1 MRTGR
6 LLQTR
11 AEHTIS
17 GEQLHSVL
25 IILAL
30 RAAIPRRNSAL
41 ILHRRVPIPRRSSA
55 LILRRRVPIPR
66 RNSALTLR
74 PRSGLTRHRHT
85 LRQLLA
91 VDRRE
96 GADILLVA
104 VVEVEAA
111 QDRTAAK
118 PQHGAQVRLQ
128 NEKARSFE
136 PAFLFVDA

>member
-17 GEQLHSVL
+17 GGQLHSVL

-30 RAAIPRRNSAL
+30 RAAIPRRNSTL
-41 ILHRRVPIPRRSSA
+41 ILHRRVPIPRRNSA
-55 LILRRRVPIPR
+55 LILRRLNAR
-66 RNSALTLR
+66 TLR
-74 PRSGLTRHRHT
+74 PRSVLTRHRHT

-96 GADILLVA
+96 GAAILLVA

-111 QDRTAAK
+111 RDRTAAK
-118 PQHGAQVRLQ
+118 PQQGAQVRLQ
-128 NEKARSFE
+128 NEKARSF
-136 PAFLFVDA
+136 

>member
-17 GEQLHSVL
+17 GGQFHNVL
-25 IILAL
+25 TILAL

-41 ILHRRVPIPRRSSA
+41 ILHRRVPIPRHNSA
-55 LILRRRVPIPR
+55 LILRRLNVH
-66 RNSALTLR
+66 TLR
-74 PRSGLTRHRHT
+74 PRSIPTRHRHT
-85 LRQLLA
+85 LRQLLV

-96 GADILLVA
+96 GAAILLVA
-104 VVEVEAA
+104 VVEVEAD

-136 PAFLFVDA
+136 RAFFA

>member
-1 MRTGR
+1 MPTGR

-25 IILAL
+25 IIPAL
-30 RAAIPRRNSAL
+30 RAAIPRRNSAV
-41 ILHRRVPIPRRSSA
+41 ILHRRVPIPRR
-55 LILRRRVPIPR
+55 
-66 RNSALTLR
+66 NNALTPR
-74 PRSGLTRHRHT
+74 PRSVVTRHRHT

-96 GADILLVA
+96 GAVILLVA
-104 VVEVEAA
+104 VAAIEAA

-118 PQHGAQVRLQ
+118 PHHGA
-128 NEKARSFE
+128 
-136 PAFLFVDA
+136 